1 MLRKEGRPR
10 VAPQRSPAVT
20 ANRFVLY
27 FVLLFFGSLVAYVT
41 YVFGQYNGNYDRLT
55 VSQERAE
62 LEVQIARLETANR
75 HLRTQLAELDT
86 IKVGHAREK
95 AEVAR
100 MIGDLQNQIAR
111 ESQEL
116 AFYRGMMAKAPNELG
131 VRIGEVRV
139 TRSRRNGAFV
149 VHVSL
154 LRTGRPDNNVSGS
167 LTLHVDSDT
176 GNVLDMPDL
185 TANHAKEVSFNFR
198 YYTPIDQEVTLPE
211 GFKPQHLGVDVRS
224 ADKEAPPL
232 TQTFAWSVVP

>member
-1 MLRKEGRPR
+1 
-10 VAPQRSPAVT
+10 VS
-20 ANRFVLY
+20 ANRVVLY
-27 FVLLFFGSLVAYVT
+27 VVLFFFGFLVLYVT

-62 LEVQIARLETANR
+62 LETQIERLEAANR

-100 MIGDLQNQIAR
+100 MIGDLQAQIAR

-116 AFYRGMMAKAPNELG
+116 AFYRGLMAKAPNELG

-139 TRSRRNGAFV
+139 TRGKRNGAFV

-176 GNVLDMPDL
+176 GNVLDLPDI
-185 TANHAKEVSFNFR
+185 TAGQKKELPFNFR

-211 GFKPQHLGVDVRS
+211 GFKPQHLGVDVRA
-224 ADKEAPPL
+224 ADKDVAPL
-232 TQTFAWSVVP
+232 TQTFTWSVVP